1 LVFRFSR
8 ELIRKVKILGDDK
21 HIIFVRKA
29 MERIGFKTTK
39 NEDTDYTI
47 TVISDNAIPV
57 WHVRGPKLADILQFH
72 LPADLILFDM
82 NIRINKF
89 LS

>member
-1 LVFRFSR
+1 MADEKYIVFT
-8 ELIRKVKILGDDK
+8 
-21 HIIFVRKA
+21 RKA

-57 WHVRGPKLADILQFH
+57 WQVDWTKPAQILQFY
-72 LPADLILFDM
+72 LPADLIF
-82 NIRINKF
+82 
-89 LS
+89 ST